1 MREDQNH
8 IGVDTKKKKNGSIGS
23 IFMHADG
30 LDWFLM
36 VLGVFGAMGDG
47 FSSPVMMYFI
57 GRIVNNIGDVS
68 KITPSTFMHNVNK
81 YSLAL
86 SYFASAS
93 FFTSF
98 LEGYCWTRTSERQ
111 AARMRVKYLKAVL
124 RQDVSYFDLHV
135 TSKSEVLTCVSSDSL
150 VIQEVLSEKVPNF
163 LMNFFRFVGS
173 YIAAFVLLWKL
184 AIVAFPFV
192 VLLVIPG
199 LIYGK
204 TMMGL
209 ARRIREESNK
219 AGTIAEQAIFSIR
232 TVYSF
237 VGESKTINA
246 FSDALQGSVKL
257 GLRQGLAKGLAIGSN
272 GVVFAIWSFMVYYG
286 SRLVMYHGAKG
297 GTVFAVGSVICI
309 GGSAL
314 GASLSELKYIT
325 EACVAGERIMEM
337 IKRVPNIDSEN
348 MAGVILEKV
357 SGEVEFDHVKF
368 IYPSRPDNVILN
380 DFCLRIPAGKTLAL
394 VGGSG
399 SGKSTVISLLQRFY
413 DPIEGEIRLDGVA
426 YHRLQLKWLRSQMGL
441 VSQEPTLFATSIKKN
456 MLFGR
461 EDANEE
467 EIVEAAKAANAHD
480 FISQLP
486 QGYNTQ
492 VGEKGV
498 QISGGQKQKIAI
510 ARAIIKKPQILL
522 LDEAT
527 SALDSESERKVQ
539 EALDKIVLDR
549 TTIIIAHR
557 LSTIRDAH
565 VIIVLE
571 NGKIMEMGSH
581 DELIQN
587 NNGYYTSLVH
597 FQQVEKSKNDAFFHP
612 LISNGDMQNT
622 SSHMARHSVSTNSMA
637 QFSFVDGDNT
647 EKVRDDDQK
656 LPSPSFWRLLSSNL
670 REWKQTCFGCLSALL
685 FGAIEPLYA
694 FAMGSMVSIFFLS
707 NHDEI
712 KRKIILYSLF
722 FVGLAV
728 LSLVLNIIQH
738 YSFAY
743 MGEYLTKRL
752 KEKMLSKILNF
763 EIAWFD
769 RDENSTGVVCS
780 RLIKEANIVRSLV
793 GDKMAQLVQT
803 ISSVVIACTMGLIIA
818 WRYAIVI
825 IVVQPIIIACF
836 YTRCV
841 LLKGMSEKAIKAQDK
856 SSKIAIEAISNFRTI
871 TSFSSQDHVIKM
883 LKKAQEGPSHES
895 IQQSWFVGIGLGCAR
910 SLKTLTQALE
920 FWYGGKLV
928 FHDYIT
934 SKALFEICLI
944 FANIG
949 RVIADASSLANDIA
963 KGVTV
968 SGLVFSILDR
978 NTKIEPHETN
988 AYKPQKLTGDIELQ
1002 DVYFAYPSRPN
1013 VMIFQDFSMKIE
1025 AGKST
1030 ALVGQSGSGK
1040 STIIG
1045 LIERFYDPLEGIV
1058 TMDGIDIRS
1067 YHLRSLRNYIALV
1080 SQEPTLFNGTIREN
1094 IAYGAFDK
1102 TNEAEIIEAARIANA
1117 HDFIASMKDGYDTW
1131 CGDRGLQLSGGQK
1144 QRIAIARAVLKNP
1157 NVLLLDEATS
1167 AIDSQAENVVQNALE
1182 RVMVGRTSVV
1192 VAHRLNT
1199 IKNCNQIVVLDK
1211 GRVVEEG
1218 NHTSLLA
1225 KGPNGVYYSLASL
1238 QRSLVT
1244 TSVINT
1250 E

>member
-1 MREDQNH
+1 MFQKSH
-8 IGVDTKKKKNGSIGS
+8 QVLSCTTSIRFS
-23 IFMHADG
+23 LSLSLSPYSFYLWLTNTHAE
-30 LDWFLM
+30 WFI
-36 VLGVFGAMGDG
+36 G
-47 FSSPVMMYFI
+47 FSFI
-57 GRIVNNIGDVS
+57 NL
-68 KITPSTFMHNVNK
+68 MQ

-246 FSDALQGSVKL
+246 FSEALQGSVKL

-456 MLFGR
+456 ILFGR

-793 GDKMAQLVQT
+793 GDRMAQLVQT

-928 FHDYIT
+928 FHGYIT